1 MKYKSRAMFRKST
14 FIALIFLTGLICLYS
29 FQIFFQYNENLTI
42 INDDNLKPCEY
53 FASDLES
60 EKLIFENRYQDLPIF
75 PEIENLNCIGK
86 IIDIDFTNQEVIV
99 GSSTLLSNIF
109 EFFGYIFLFFFSFI
123 KKSKNLMFVF
133 AGFLLIEW
141 SKNNIFQYIEIWDNI
156 LKKIIPLY
164 FLSLIVHIFF
174 NFKKD
179 YSEIKKNKF
188 RYDIN
193 FLRFIS
199 VISVVFY
206 HIEIPFFEA
215 GWLGV
220 DVFFVISGYLICNS
234 LVSKLND
241 EQFTF
246 KDFYYRRINRIL
258 PSLYV
263 VLIFSFLLSRII
275 LSDKGI
281 REFNN
286 SFVSVIG
293 FLSNYYF
300 RGNNLYTAEPS
311 GLVPLLHAWSLSI
324 EEQFYFFFPLLIFI
338 VFRLKKEFTGY
349 VVTIL
354 IFYSIFL
361 NLGNYEANDIFYITK
376 FRIWELCLGVLLVFI
391 NKDRLS
397 LSKHFYYLGYL
408 IIVCSILLFNN
419 EVESLLPKIVTLL
432 GVSLI
437 ILKKEDNLKFK
448 NFFSNSFIS
457 LIGLSSYSI
466 YLYHQPIFA
475 FYRNLKENYLI
486 KKSLSEFVYFK
497 ENLFLNYLFDDSFL
511 PYIFLLTITLL
522 IGVFSYKKIELEFI
536 GSDSFNSKNL
546 ILFFLTIS
554 IGVFVYFENI
564 NNSIALKSTD
574 NEIPMYND
582 RMPEL
587 ENLLAQKKINK
598 SIYVVGDS
606 HMDMEK
612 QFNYFRIKG
621 FEIERFI
628 EGNCFYIKNLYVSD
642 LESNLE
648 PWCKDL
654 HNQTKDS
661 LSNVENSIILY
672 GGILPNYIEK
682 EQFYNGYV
690 FNERRTPKLF
700 IRDDQS
706 QEKNIAQYTDIKY
719 ELDLTI
725 TELAKNGNI
734 IIIIYPVPEAAWN
747 IEKINNLIPNFEK
760 IDLHYNYDFFYS
772 RAKSSINIYDSL
784 TNDNIVKVKP
794 SMLFC
799 NSYIKGRCVISYN
812 GNLFYE
818 DYDHL
823 NSSGNEILI
832 TNMIDNLIY
841 KLKK

>member
-1 MKYKSRAMFRKST
+1 MFRKST
-14 FIALIFLTGLICLYS
+14 FIALIILGGLICLYS
-29 FQIFFQYNENLTI
+29 FLIFFQYNENLI
-42 INDDNLKPCEY
+42 ITSDDSLKPCEY
-53 FASDLES
+53 FPSDLKS
-60 EKLIFENRYQDLPIF
+60 EKLIFKKKYQDLPIF
-75 PEIENLNCIGK
+75 PEIENFNCIGK
-86 IIDIDFTNQEVIV
+86 IIDIDFTNQEMII
-99 GSSTLLSNIF
+99 GSSSLLSNIF
-109 EFFGYIFLFFFSFI
+109 EFFGYIFLFFFSFV
-123 KKSKNLMFVF
+123 KKSKNLIFVF
-133 AGFLLIEW
+133 GGFLLIEL
-141 SKNNIFQYIEIWDNI
+141 SKNNIFQYNENWNNI
-156 LKKIIPLY
+156 FINITPLF
-164 FLSLIVHIFF
+164 FLCLIVHVFH
-174 NFKKD
+174 NYKEN
-179 YSEIKKNKF
+179 YSEIKKDKF

-199 VISVVFY
+199 VISVVLY

-220 DVFFVISGYLICNS
+220 DIFFVISGYLICNS
-234 LVSKLND
+234 IVSKLND
-241 EQFTF
+241 KQFKF
-246 KDFYYRRINRIL
+246 KDFYLRRINRIL

-263 VLIFSFLLSRII
+263 VLIFSFLLSRVI

-281 REFNN
+281 IEFNN
-286 SFVSVIG
+286 SFVSVVG

-338 VFRLKKEFTGY
+338 VYKLKKEFTGHI
-349 VVTIL
+349 VTFL

-397 LSKHFYYLGYL
+397 LSKHFNYLGYL
-408 IIVCSILLFNN
+408 IIISSILLFNN
-419 EVESLLPKIVTLL
+419 KVESLLPKIVILL

-437 ILKKEDNLKFK
+437 ILNKEITPNFEK
-448 NFFSNSFIS
+448 FFSNSYIS

-475 FYRNLKENYLI
+475 FYRNLKENYQI
-486 KKSLSEFVYFK
+486 KKSLAEFVNFK
-497 ENLFLNYLFDDSFL
+497 ENLFLDYFFNDSFL
-511 PYIFLLTITLL
+511 PYIFLLTITLI
-522 IGVFSYKKIELEFI
+522 IGIFSYRRIELEFI
-536 GSDSFNSKNL
+536 GSKSFNSKNL

-554 IGVFVYFENI
+554 IGVFVYFENN
-564 NNSIALKSTD
+564 NNSTALKSIN
-574 NEIPMYND
+574 NELPMYND

-587 ENLLAQKKINK
+587 ENLLAQKEINK

-612 QFNYFRIKG
+612 QFNFFRDKG
-621 FEIERFI
+621 FKIKSFI

-654 HNQTKDS
+654 HDQTKNS

-690 FNERRTPKLF
+690 FNERRTPKVF

-706 QEKNIAQYTDIKY
+706 EEKNIAQYIEIKN
-719 ELDLTI
+719 ELNLTVA
-725 TELAKNGNI
+725 EFAKNGNI

-747 IEKINNLIPNFEK
+747 VEKINNLIPNFEE
-760 IDLHYNYDFFYS
+760 IDLHYSYDYFYS
-772 RAKSSINIYDSL
+772 RAKNSINIYDSL

-794 SMLFC
+794 SSLFC

-812 GNLFYE
+812 GDLFYK

-823 NSSGNEILI
+823 NSFGNEILVS
-832 TNMIDNLIY
+832 NMIDNLIY
-841 KLKK
+841 KLKN

>member
-1 MKYKSRAMFRKST
+1 MFRKST
-14 FIALIFLTGLICLYS
+14 FIALIILGGLICLYS
-29 FQIFFQYNENLTI
+29 FLIFFQYNENLI
-42 INDDNLKPCEY
+42 ITSDDSLKPCEY
-53 FASDLES
+53 FPSDLKS
-60 EKLIFENRYQDLPIF
+60 EKLIFKKKYQDLPIF
-75 PEIENLNCIGK
+75 PEIENFNCIGK
-86 IIDIDFTNQEVIV
+86 IIDIDFTNQEMII
-99 GSSTLLSNIF
+99 GSSSLLSNIF
-109 EFFGYIFLFFFSFI
+109 EFFGYIFLFFFSFV
-123 KKSKNLMFVF
+123 KKSKNLIFVF
-133 AGFLLIEW
+133 GGFLLIEL
-141 SKNNIFQYIEIWDNI
+141 SKNNIFQYNENWNNI
-156 LKKIIPLY
+156 FINITPLF
-164 FLSLIVHIFF
+164 FLCLIVHVFH
-174 NFKKD
+174 NYKEN
-179 YSEIKKNKF
+179 YSEIKKDKF

-199 VISVVFY
+199 VISVVLY

-220 DVFFVISGYLICNS
+220 DIFFVISGYLICNS
-234 LVSKLND
+234 IVSKLND
-241 EQFTF
+241 KQFKF
-246 KDFYYRRINRIL
+246 KDFYLRRINRIL

-263 VLIFSFLLSRII
+263 VLIFSFLLSRVI

-286 SFVSVIG
+286 SFVSVVG

-338 VFRLKKEFTGY
+338 VYKLKKELTGH
-349 VVTIL
+349 VVTFL

-397 LSKHFYYLGYL
+397 LSKHFNYLGYL
-408 IIVCSILLFNN
+408 IIISSILLFNN
-419 EVESLLPKIVTLL
+419 KVESLLPKIVILL

-437 ILKKEDNLKFK
+437 ILNKEITPNFEK
-448 NFFSNSFIS
+448 FFSNSYIS

-475 FYRNLKENYLI
+475 FYRNLKENYQI
-486 KKSLSEFVYFK
+486 KKSLAEFVNFK
-497 ENLFLNYLFDDSFL
+497 ENLFLDYFFNDSFL
-511 PYIFLLTITLL
+511 PYIFLLTITLI
-522 IGVFSYKKIELEFI
+522 IGIFSYRRIELEFI
-536 GSDSFNSKNL
+536 GSKSFNSKNL

-554 IGVFVYFENI
+554 IGVFVYFENNNNSTAQKSI
-564 NNSIALKSTD
+564 NNEL
-574 NEIPMYND
+574 PMYND

-587 ENLLAQKKINK
+587 ENLLAQKEINK

-612 QFNYFRIKG
+612 QFNFFRDKG
-621 FEIERFI
+621 FEIKSFI

-654 HNQTKDS
+654 HDQTKNS

-690 FNERRTPKLF
+690 FNERRTPKVF

-706 QEKNIAQYTDIKY
+706 EEKNIAQYIEIKN
-719 ELDLTI
+719 ELNLTVA
-725 TELAKNGNI
+725 EFAKNGNI

-747 IEKINNLIPNFEK
+747 VEKINNLIPNFEE
-760 IDLHYNYDFFYS
+760 IDLHYSYDYFYS
-772 RAKSSINIYDSL
+772 RAKNSINIYDSL

-794 SMLFC
+794 SSLFC

-812 GNLFYE
+812 GDLFYE

-823 NSSGNEILI
+823 NSFGNEILV

-841 KLKK
+841 KLKN

>member
-1 MKYKSRAMFRKST
+1 MFRKST
-14 FIALIFLTGLICLYS
+14 FIALIILGGLICLYS
-29 FQIFFQYNENLTI
+29 FLIFFQYNENLI
-42 INDDNLKPCEY
+42 ITSDDSLKPCEY
-53 FASDLES
+53 FPSDLKS
-60 EKLIFENRYQDLPIF
+60 EKLIFKKKYQDLPIF
-75 PEIENLNCIGK
+75 PEIENFNCIGK
-86 IIDIDFTNQEVIV
+86 IIDIDFTNQEMII
-99 GSSTLLSNIF
+99 GSSSLLSNIF
-109 EFFGYIFLFFFSFI
+109 EFFGYIFLFFFSFV
-123 KKSKNLMFVF
+123 KKSKNLIFVF
-133 AGFLLIEW
+133 GGFLLIEL
-141 SKNNIFQYIEIWDNI
+141 SKNNIFQYNENWNNI
-156 LKKIIPLY
+156 FINITPLF
-164 FLSLIVHIFF
+164 FLCLIVHVFH
-174 NFKKD
+174 NYKEN
-179 YSEIKKNKF
+179 YSEIKKDKF

-199 VISVVFY
+199 VISVVLY

-220 DVFFVISGYLICNS
+220 DIFFVISGYLICNS
-234 LVSKLND
+234 IVSKLND
-241 EQFTF
+241 KQFKF
-246 KDFYYRRINRIL
+246 KDFYLRRINRIL

-263 VLIFSFLLSRII
+263 VLIFSFLLSRVI

-286 SFVSVIG
+286 SFVSVVG

-338 VFRLKKEFTGY
+338 VYKLKKEFTGY
-349 VVTIL
+349 VVTFL

-397 LSKHFYYLGYL
+397 LSKHFNYLGYL
-408 IIVCSILLFNN
+408 IIISSILLFDNK
-419 EVESLLPKIVTLL
+419 VESLLPKIVILL

-437 ILKKEDNLKFK
+437 ILNKEITPNFEK
-448 NFFSNSFIS
+448 FFSNSYIS

-475 FYRNLKENYLI
+475 FYRNLKENYQI
-486 KKSLSEFVYFK
+486 KKSLAEFVNFK
-497 ENLFLNYLFDDSFL
+497 ENLFLDYFFNDSFL
-511 PYIFLLTITLL
+511 PYIFLLTITLI
-522 IGVFSYKKIELEFI
+522 IGIFSYRRIELEFI
-536 GSDSFNSKNL
+536 GSKSFNSKNL

-554 IGVFVYFENI
+554 IGVFVYFENNNNSTALKNI
-564 NNSIALKSTD
+564 NNEL
-574 NEIPMYND
+574 PMYND

-587 ENLLAQKKINK
+587 ENLLAQKEINK

-612 QFNYFRIKG
+612 QFNFFRDKG
-621 FEIERFI
+621 FEIKSFI

-654 HNQTKDS
+654 HDQTKNS

-690 FNERRTPKLF
+690 FNERRTPKVF

-706 QEKNIAQYTDIKY
+706 EEKNIAQYIEIKN
-719 ELDLTI
+719 ELNLTVA
-725 TELAKNGNI
+725 EFAKNGNI

-747 IEKINNLIPNFEK
+747 VEKINNLIPNFEE
-760 IDLHYNYDFFYS
+760 IDLHYSYDYFYS
-772 RAKSSINIYDSL
+772 RAKNSINIYDSL

-794 SMLFC
+794 SSLFC

-812 GNLFYE
+812 GYLFYK

-823 NSSGNEILI
+823 NSFGNEILV

-841 KLKK
+841 KLKN